1 MSRTAVVTGGGTG
14 IGRAVATRLTN
25 TGHQVVITG
34 RRPDVLAETAE
45 KIGARAVPFDA
56 TDPAAVTAALT
67 ELPAEIHVLV
77 NAAGANT
84 DLPAGPPD
92 DGDLAAV
99 QESWR
104 SNFSANVLSAVLVT
118 TALLPRLA
126 DNARIVNLG
135 SVTAR
140 SGQGSYGA
148 VKAALEPWTSELAFR
163 LGPRGITANVVSPG
177 PTEGTDFFQGGDFP
191 AARREFVES
200 RTADGRLGRTAEV
213 AATIEFLTSP
223 AAAHLTGQV
232 IHVSGGMVL
241 GR

>member
-1 MSRTAVVTGGGTG
+1 MSRIAVVTGGGTG
-14 IGRAVATRLTN
+14 IGRAVAARLAD
-25 TGHQVVITG
+25 TGHHVVVTG
-34 RRPDVLAETAE
+34 RRKDVLAEAAE
-45 KIGARAVPFDA
+45 EIGARTVPFDA
-56 TDPAAVTAALT
+56 TDPHAVKAALT
-67 ELPAEIHVLV
+67 ELPARVDVLV

-92 DGDLAAV
+92 ESDLTAV
-99 QESWR
+99 RDSWQR
-104 SNFSANVLSAVLVT
+104 NFDANVLSAVLVT
-118 TALLPRLA
+118 TALLPRFT
-126 DNARIVNLG
+126 DDARIVNLG

-148 VKAALEPWTSELAFR
+148 VKAAVEPWTSELAFR

-177 PTEGTDFFQGGDFP
+177 PTEGTDFFHGGDFP
-191 AARREFVES
+191 AARREFVQS
-200 RTADGRLGRTAEV
+200 RTADGRLGRVDEV

-232 IHVSGGMVL
+232 IHVSGGMHL

>member
-1 MSRTAVVTGGGTG
+1 MSRIAVITGGGTG
-14 IGRAVATRLTN
+14 IGRAVAARLAG

-34 RRPDVLAETAE
+34 RRKDVLAEAAE
-45 KIGARAVPFDA
+45 EIGARPVPFDA
-56 TDPAAVTAALT
+56 TDPQAVEAALA
-67 ELPAEIHVLV
+67 ELPAQVDVLV
-77 NAAGANT
+77 NVAGANT

-92 DGDLAAV
+92 ENDLAAV
-99 QESWR
+99 RESWQR
-104 SNFSANVLSAVLVT
+104 NFDANVLSAVLVT
-118 TALLPRLA
+118 TALLPRFT

-148 VKAALEPWTSELAFR
+148 VKAAVEPWTSELAFR

-177 PTEGTDFFQGGDFP
+177 PTEGTDFFHGGDFP
-191 AARREFVES
+191 EARREFVQS
-200 RTADGRLGRTAEV
+200 RTADGRLGRVDEV

-232 IHVSGGMVL
+232 IHVSGGMHL